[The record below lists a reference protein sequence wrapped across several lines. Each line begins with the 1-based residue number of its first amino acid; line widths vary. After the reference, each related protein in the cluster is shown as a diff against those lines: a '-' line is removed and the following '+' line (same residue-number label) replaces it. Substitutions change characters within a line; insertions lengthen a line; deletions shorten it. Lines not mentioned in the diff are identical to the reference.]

1 MPSLVAPGHLERP
14 VPTNHSFT
22 VYVKGASPF
31 QGDDWMEHCKVVEI
45 SHTCLYMDVM
55 KVAISWEIRI

>member
-1 MPSLVAPGHLERP
+1 MK
-14 VPTNHSFT
+14 PTHNIR
-22 VYVKGASPF
+22 KLKF